1 MEKYECA
8 PVYVRIS
15 VHRHQMPPAQKSLP
29 PAQCAK
35 GVKTTGRRGKKRE
48 GREGGRDRELVGGEG
63 RGGRGDHG
71 HGEHLLLELGGAML
85 A

>member
-1 MEKYECA
+1 
-8 PVYVRIS
+8 
-15 VHRHQMPPAQKSLP
+15 MPPAQKSLP

>member
-1 MEKYECA
+1 
-8 PVYVRIS
+8 
-15 VHRHQMPPAQKSLP
+15 
-29 PAQCAK
+29 
-35 GVKTTGRRGKKRE
+35 VKTTGRRGKKRE